1 MMKTVLLTC
10 LALTLMGAA
19 TAQTPVPELSLTG
32 QPTRWLI
39 HGEPYRVAGYGR
51 AIWGLTP
58 EAARAQIAADY
69 SVALASLKEAVDPV
83 DRTLAMAFVVPALPP
98 ASGAATISYV
108 FGATRRTLIAVHVT
122 WRLDGDP
129 TAAERAQLLAAGS
142 ALVAELSGWQWPPL
156 ATTRGLVTEPGAL
169 TLFTGRDASGGAVE
183 VRLTGMA
190 FDVEG
195 RGQPSRVDRRPA
207 PAGPASLHYSV
218 VTRVENP
225 DTYRIPNG
233 AF

>member
-1 MMKTVLLTC
+1 MKTFLLTG
-10 LALTLMGAA
+10 LALTLMT
-19 TAQTPVPELSLTG
+19 TAMAQSPVPELSLTG

-39 HGEPYRVAGYGR
+39 HAEPYRVAGHGR
-51 AIWGLTP
+51 ATWGLTP

-69 SVALASLKEAVDPV
+69 PAALASLKEAIDPM

-98 ASGAATISYV
+98 ASGAATLSYV
-108 FGATRRTLIAVHVT
+108 FGASSRTLIAVHVS

-156 ATTRGLVTEPGAL
+156 ASTRGLVTGPGAL
-169 TLFTGRDASGGAVE
+169 TLFTGRDAAGGAVE
-183 VRLTGMA
+183 IRLTGMA
-190 FDVEG
+190 IDVER
-195 RGQPSRVDRRPA
+195 RGQPGQLARRPA

-218 VTRVENP
+218 VSRVETP